1 MKIRLLRIY
10 GCGALLALLA
20 WWLPRQ
26 LAGAAVPAPGTAT
39 LDLRSLQ
46 PGDVIFRRGRDAVSA
61 VVLAAD
67 GASRFSHVGI
77 IVPIGRLPAVVHALP
92 DDAEHP
98 EGRVRIEP
106 VGTFIAPENASELAV
121 YRLHHGSRETSRE
134 TSGETAGRAAR
145 HALRY
150 VREQRRFDNDFRL
163 ETPGELYCT
172 ELVWRAFREA
182 GTDLLDGR
190 LARLRLPLR
199 SGDFV
204 LPSSMT
210 ESPRLG
216 LVIRKD
222 IGP

>member
-10 GCGALLALLA
+10 GCGALLALVA

-26 LAGAAVPAPGTAT
+26 LAGAAVPAPGTVA

-46 PGDVIFRRGRDAVSA
+46 PGDVIFRRGRDTVSA

-67 GASRFSHVGI
+67 GGSRFSHVGI

-106 VGTFIAPENASELAV
+106 VGAFIAPENASELAV
-121 YRLHHGSRETSRE
+121 YRLHEGFGE

-190 LARLRLPLR
+190 FARLRLPLR

-210 ESPRLG
+210 ESPHLG